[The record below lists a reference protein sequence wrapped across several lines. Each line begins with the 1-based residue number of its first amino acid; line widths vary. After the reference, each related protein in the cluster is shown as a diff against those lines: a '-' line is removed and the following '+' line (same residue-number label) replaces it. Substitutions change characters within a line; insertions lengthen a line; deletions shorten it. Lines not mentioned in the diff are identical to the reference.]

1 MAEVYLDRT
10 FACPGE
16 TLYLSAKIWNYKY
29 SRSFPKA
36 VVKFIQVHD
45 EKKRKEQFLRWE
57 FNYTFITFSGL
68 LNLVHDFY
76 GRKT

>member
-57 FNYTFITFSGL
+57 FKFNIYINIFNVLPFRDYLI
-68 LNLVHDFY
+68 
-76 GRKT
+76 